1 MRSSRSARTRS
12 TSCSRSR
19 CSSISGSR
27 RHSFASFGG
36 VAAPGGVCLVNVPS
50 WRGKRYL
57 ELSARLGLSPA
68 EEIRDHKTY
77 YDPADLWP
85 LLIEAGFQPGDIEC
99 YKHKFG
105 LNTFAVCKVPR

>member
-19 CSSISGSR
+19 CSSTSGIRLHSLRELR
-27 RHSFASFGG
+27 R

-50 WRGKRYL
+50 WRGKRSL

-68 EEIRDHKTY
+68 EEIDDHKTY
-77 YDPADLWP
+77 YDPGDLWP
-85 LLIEAGFQPGDIEC
+85 LLVEAGFQPADIEC